1 MRPVTPAAVLRN
13 ARLAA
18 GITQAELARRLGTTQ
33 PVVARLESAAANP
46 TIETL
51 NRALHATGH
60 RLTLAAEHHPASVDE
75 SLIRKHLELPPAQ
88 RLRVLEQMVDEG
100 RKFALAGARAR
111 SGGS

>member
-1 MRPVTPAAVLRN
+1 MTAAAVIRS

-18 GITQAELARRLGTTQ
+18 GLTQVELARRMGATQ
-33 PVVARLESAAANP
+33 PVVARLETVTANP

-60 RLTLAAEHHPASVDE
+60 RLALAAERFQLSVDE
-75 SLIRKHLELPPAQ
+75 SLIRKHLELTPAQ
-88 RLRVLEQMVDEG
+88 RLRVLEQMIDEG

-111 SGGS
+111 SGRS

>member
-1 MRPVTPAAVLRN
+1 MTAAAVIRS

-18 GITQAELARRLGTTQ
+18 GLTQVELARRMGTTQ
-33 PVVARLESAAANP
+33 PVVARLEAVTANP

-51 NRALHATGH
+51 DRALHATGH
-60 RLTLAAEHHPASVDE
+60 RLALAAERFQASVDE
-75 SLIRKHLELPPAQ
+75 SLIRKHLELTPAQ

-111 SGGS
+111 GEAA